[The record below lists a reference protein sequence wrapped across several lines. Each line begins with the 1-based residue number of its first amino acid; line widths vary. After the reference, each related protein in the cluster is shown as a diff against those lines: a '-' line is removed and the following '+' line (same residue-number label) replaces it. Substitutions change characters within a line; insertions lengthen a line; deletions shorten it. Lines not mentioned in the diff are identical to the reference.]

1 MRMVRQ
7 VPKMRRWLG
16 SEKCRSRGERAG
28 AEDGDVSQGRVS
40 VHAEDGDV
48 VARVGAVSM
57 AGMEKTKAAHGDARP
72 GMLYEAH
79 GTSHVTLTS
88 VTVYSLR
95 P

>member
-57 AGMEKTKAAHGDARP
+57 AGMEKTKAAHGMRGLECCMRLMAPLMSRSP
-72 GMLYEAH
+72 
-79 GTSHVTLTS
+79 
-88 VTVYSLR
+88 R
-95 P
+95 